1 VNALAQ
7 RESHRDRRRKIEI
20 TMKTLGNALTIAS
33 IALLTTATS
42 WSNAQ
47 TSAPPKKPE
56 PARAEVPDGSPALP
70 RDTTINQTTATTL
83 VRERVEVAPEATSDV
98 ASSEERVES
107 RLAVIRSG
115 RATVTD
121 PNVGRYD
128 RAVASGN
135 KRVTPTMWELFRF

>member
-1 VNALAQ
+1 
-7 RESHRDRRRKIEI
+7 
-20 TMKTLGNALTIAS
+20 MKTPSKALTILS
-33 IALLTTATS
+33 VALLATTAS
-42 WSNAQ
+42 LANAQ
-47 TSAPPKKPE
+47 TNAPPKKTE
-56 PARAEVPDGSPALP
+56 PARVEVPDGSPALP
-70 RDTTINQTTATTL
+70 RDTTINQTTAATL
-83 VRERVEVAPEATSDV
+83 VRERAEGAAEAATPDT
-98 ASSEERVES
+98 ASSEERIES

>member
-1 VNALAQ
+1 
-7 RESHRDRRRKIEI
+7 
-20 TMKTLGNALTIAS
+20 MKTPSNALTVLS
-33 IALLTTATS
+33 VALLATTMASLAT
-42 WSNAQ
+42 AQ
-47 TSAPPKKPE
+47 TNAPPKKTE

-70 RDTTINQTTATTL
+70 RDTTINQTTSATL
-83 VRERVEVAPEATSDV
+83 ARERAEGALEPVAPDA
-98 ASSEERVES
+98 ASSEERIES